1 MSNIIFECHRKVKCM
16 RKFKLHW
23 QILVALILALI
34 YGSVFK
40 EHIDYV
46 SWLGDLF
53 IRALKMIVIPL
64 IITSLITGITN
75 VGSSKNLGRLSVKTL
90 VYYITTSLLAII
102 TGLILVNIIKPGAGF
117 EITVAQDIS
126 KLGIVQKPLK
136 ETLINIVPNNI
147 FRAFTSENMLS
158 IIFFS
163 ILFGFFIIQIQDKHR
178 ELLTDFF
185 SASFRVMMKITLF
198 VIKFAPLGIFGIVAK
213 VIAEQEN
220 LLDLFKSIGL
230 FMAVVTAGLLFHAVV
245 TLPSILKFI
254 GRTNPLKFFNSVL
267 TPLLTAFSTQ
277 SSNATLPLTIEAVED
292 NAGVSNKISSFTL
305 PLGATINM
313 DGTAL
318 YELAVAGFVAQIY
331 GIDLSISQQVVMV
344 LTALL
349 ASIGTAAIPMASL
362 VTMTI
367 IFTAVGL
374 PLEAIAIVMPVERIL
389 DMFRTTVN
397 VWSDCCGAATI
408 AVSEGEK
415 LKV

>member
-1 MSNIIFECHRKVKCM
+1 M

-40 EHIDYV
+40 EYIDYV

-75 VGSSKNLGRLSVKTL
+75 VGSSKNLGRLSIKTL
-90 VYYITTSLLAII
+90 AYYITTSLLAII

-117 EITVAQDIS
+117 EINVAQDIS
-126 KLGIVQKPLK
+126 QLGIVQKPLK

-213 VIAEQEN
+213 VIAEQDN

-230 FMAVVTAGLLFHAVV
+230 FMTVVTAGLLFHAVV
-245 TLPSILKFI
+245 TLPAILKFV
-254 GRTNPLKFFNSVL
+254 GKTNPLRFFNSVL

-374 PLEAIAIVMPVERIL
+374 PLEGIAIVMPVERIL

>member
-1 MSNIIFECHRKVKCM
+1 M

-40 EHIDYV
+40 EYIDYV

-230 FMAVVTAGLLFHAVV
+230 FMTVVTAGLLFHAVV